1 MNLGINDI
9 REITSAMSAYT
20 NMDYTEYALSFLKR
34 RLAYI
39 FDHFNIRKVGTFI
52 EALSQNDFRENVTRL
67 MFVENTEMFRDPAFW
82 RSLRDN
88 VLLKLPEETQNI
100 WLPDETSGEEI
111 FSLAII
117 LHEMNQAG
125 KYKILCSNPSNSIC
139 ENIREGRL
147 NASHLDV
154 SQTNYKR
161 LENRDRFIQYIK
173 KENGT
178 ILLHE
183 NIVSQVSCEEFSINE
198 NNKPVKT
205 GLIIFRNKAIYYNT
219 KKAEKILTGLYNNL
233 LPGGYIAIG
242 VKEKMPLSIEDE
254 LIVIDKSEKIYQK
267 PLLKRNSHHA

>member
-39 FDHFNIRKVGTFI
+39 FDQFNIRKVGTFI
-52 EALSQNDFRENVTRL
+52 EALSKNDFREHVIKL
-67 MFVENTEMFRDPAFW
+67 MFVENSEMFRDPAFW

-88 VLLKLPEETQNI
+88 VLLNLPEGTQNI
-100 WLPDETSGEEI
+100 WVPDEPSGEEI

-125 KYKILCSNPSNSIC
+125 KYNILCSNPSTSIC
-139 ENIREGRL
+139 ASIREGRI

-161 LENRDRFIQYIK
+161 LENRDRFNEYIK

-178 ILLHE
+178 VLLTE
-183 NIVSQVSCEEFSINE
+183 NITSQVNCEEFDIIK
-198 NNKPVKT
+198 NNKPDKT

-219 KKAEKILTGLYNNL
+219 KKAEKTLTELYNNL

-242 VKEKMPLSIEDE
+242 VKEKMPLSINDE
-254 LIVIDKSEKIYQK
+254 LIVVDKSEKIYQK
-267 PLLKRNSHHA
+267 PQLKRNSHHA